1 MSATGIAAVPT
12 PTPTDRHRLDE
23 TLSRLRDGARAWA
36 SRPLAARIA
45 HARAMLAG
53 AARVAERSVAA
64 ACAAKGLAPATPPA
78 GDEWISSPYVTHR
91 ILRQTVRSLV
101 MLERNGNTPVGK
113 LDETEDGRLTVR
125 VFPANR
131 LDALLFIG
139 LAGDVHLEAGVGAAE
154 LHRTR
159 ARFYKERDHDGK
171 VCLVLGAG
179 NVNSIPA
186 ADVVAKMFIEG
197 KACVLKMNPVNAYMG
212 PLLEEAFADAIA
224 PGFLAVVYG
233 GGEEG
238 SYLAHHPAVDE
249 VHITGSDKTHDAI
262 VWGPP
267 GPERAARLARKE
279 PLLQKPITS
288 ELGNITPVIVVPG
301 AWSDRELSYQA
312 ESVAGM
318 VTQNASFNCNAGK
331 VLVTPRG
338 WAMRDRFLALV
349 MEKLGATP
357 ARKAWYPG
365 AETRYA
371 TLTAGRGEIR
381 RLSGGEGTLPWT
393 IVTGLDAAD
402 PAEKA
407 FTMEPFC
414 SVLSETQV
422 GSADPVE
429 FLDAAARFANERLW
443 GTLSVM
449 ILACGKTL
457 GDAAARGAVERAIR
471 TLRYGSVAVNVWS
484 GLAYA
489 SGTGPWGAY
498 PGSTLEDVQSGRGF
512 VHNTRMLERV
522 EKLVFR
528 APAWSPLKLPYFPT
542 HRTAHELGRRLAE
555 LEVDGSWRKL
565 PGIVGAAVRG

>member
-1 MSATGIAAVPT
+1 MSATAAVPT
-12 PTPTDRHRLDE
+12 PTDRRHLDE
-23 TLSRLRDGARAWA
+23 ALSRLRDGARVWA

-45 HARAMLAG
+45 LARSMLAG

-64 ACAAKGLAPATPPA
+64 ACVAKGLAPGTPPA
-78 GDEWISSPYVTHR
+78 GDEWIGSPYVTHR

-113 LDETEDGRLTVR
+113 LDETDDGRLTVR

-131 LDALLFIG
+131 LDVLLFMGI
-139 LAGDVHLEAGVGAAE
+139 AGDVHLEAGVGAAE

-159 ARFYKERDHDGK
+159 ARFHKERDHDGR

-186 ADVVAKMFIEG
+186 ADVVSKMFIEG

-233 GGEEG
+233 GGDEG

-249 VHITGSDKTHDAI
+249 VHITGSDKTHDLI

-318 VTQNASFNCNAGK
+318 VTHNASFNCNAGK

-365 AETRYA
+365 AEARYA
-371 TLTAGRGEIR
+371 TLTSGRGEIR

-393 IVTGLDAAD
+393 IVTGLDPAD

-422 GSADPVE
+422 GSADPIE

-443 GTLSVM
+443 GTLSAMV
-449 ILACGKTL
+449 LACGKTL
-457 GDAAARGAVERAIR
+457 GDAATRGGVERAIR
-471 TLRYGSVAVNVWS
+471 TLRYGSIAVNVWS